1 LSLTSPEED
10 FDPTEARIEDLGALA
25 VVRVYD
31 WKSARNH
38 GYDPMGYK
46 DIPSDDPSRGGRFD
60 ATSAHSYPFCYYG
73 VGRNSIEAAL
83 WEVAFNKA
91 RPLAHQ
97 SRLQLQQM
105 EVQDLAFQVAVN
117 SHECPML
124 MLSTPRDCGHIG
136 APPEI
141 CWDPN
146 YAVTREWA
154 QFIRRKLPD
163 IHGICYFSRRSMT
176 EAANVITFGDRCRSP
191 RSYDGN
197 GVEYRFVDDEG
208 GRIFRRAAIGAGIDI
223 VP

>member
-1 LSLTSPEED
+1 LGHHRGRGEALTRNILGRRRSRVLSLVTHKSRGGLR
-10 FDPTEARIEDLGALA
+10 PTEARIEDLGALA

-60 ATSAHSYPFCYYG
+60 ATSAHSYSFCYYG

-117 SHECPML
+117 STSVQC
-124 MLSTPRDCGHIG
+124 
-136 APPEI
+136 
-141 CWDPN
+141 
-146 YAVTREWA
+146 
-154 QFIRRKLPD
+154 
-163 IHGICYFSRRSMT
+163 
-176 EAANVITFGDRCRSP
+176 
-191 RSYDGN
+191 
-197 GVEYRFVDDEG
+197 
-208 GRIFRRAAIGAGIDI
+208 
-223 VP
+223 